1 MPKNQEENPIKPTQP
16 EESAPQE
23 TPQEAPQEEKK
34 PHKGLFKNERVNFII
49 GVILIIFSIY
59 LTISFIS
66 FLFTGSVDQSKIENL
81 SIGELSSVSNDIQNW
96 TGAFGAYLSNLMINR
111 WMGISAFIV
120 ALWLYVVGRRFIRVS
135 HTRMIRFTITCALSI
150 IVLSLFFGFIFLH
163 SYQGTFLYL
172 GGYHGYYAT
181 QWLNAWIGPW
191 GTALFIA
198 ALAII
203 LLVHLSYKTID
214 YIRRASS
221 VNLTGRAIQSIR
233 KKADQWAN
241 SGDHDKP
248 EKEDDEKEITVTPE
262 DTVPETAQTEPT
274 PDEMSQTDI
283 KPEDTLAASEMDDIT
298 AGYPDDLVEPL
309 PSPDELE
316 EPAPHD
322 HEETKRLTIDTGDP
336 SFVIETA
343 ETDEMTT
350 QAPPLE
356 DYDPTKDLSHY
367 KRPTFD
373 LLDKRESSEVEI
385 NMEEQA
391 ANKKLIT
398 ETLKNYNIGIS
409 SITATVGPTVT
420 LYEIKPEA
428 GVRIAR
434 IKNLENDIALSLS
447 ALGIRI
453 IAPIPGK
460 GTVGIE
466 VPNKEPKMVS
476 MYSVLA
482 SRKFQE
488 CKYDLPL
495 ALGKSITNEVFIA
508 DLCKMPHIL
517 VAGATGQGKSVG
529 LNAIITS
536 LLYKKHP
543 AQLKFVLVDPKMVEF
558 SIYSVIEKHFMAK
571 LPDAEKAVITDSD
584 KVIATLNSLC
594 IEMDNRYA
602 LLAKANVR
610 TIKEYNDEFIHRRL
624 NPNNGHKF
632 MPYIV
637 VVIDE
642 FADLIMMAGRDVEM
656 PIARIAQKARAVG
669 IHMVIATQR
678 PSTTVITGNIKANF
692 PARIAFRV
700 MQMVDSRTILD
711 APGANQ
717 LIGRGDMLFTE
728 GGELKRI
735 QCAFIDT
742 PEVKRI
748 CEYISH
754 QQGYPEAYELPEYK
768 NENSDSGS
776 GADMSNRDPLFEEAA
791 KMIVVSGQASTSS
804 LQRRYSIGYNRAG
817 RLMDQLEAAGIVGPS
832 EGGKPR
838 QVLISDIMALENKL
852 DLMK

>member
-16 EESAPQE
+16 EESALQE

-283 KPEDTLAASEMDDIT
+283 KPDDTLAASEMDDIT

>member
-1 MPKNQEENPIKPTQP
+1 MTTVQKGNNPVEGTNI
-16 EESAPQE
+16 E
-23 TPQEAPQEEKK
+23 TPVEKEK
-34 PHKGLFKNERVNFII
+34 RKSIFKNERVNFIVGI
-49 GVILIIFSIY
+49 ILVIFSIY
-59 LTISFIS
+59 MAISFIS
-66 FLFTGSVDQSKIENL
+66 FFFTGSIDQSKIENL
-81 SIGELSSVSNDIQNW
+81 SVGELSTVGNEIQNW
-96 TGAFGAYLSNLMINR
+96 TGTFGAYLSNLMINR

-120 ALWLYVVGRRFIRVS
+120 AIWLYVVGRRLMKVA
-135 HTRMIRFTITCALSI
+135 HPRMIRFTISCALSI
-150 IVLSLFFGFIFLH
+150 IVLSLFFGFLFMY
-163 SYQGTFLYL
+163 SDNDSFLYL
-172 GGYHGYYAT
+172 GGYHGYYVT
-181 QWLNAWIGPW
+181 QWLDTWIGPW
-191 GTALFIA
+191 GTALFIF
-198 ALAII
+198 ALTII
-203 LLVHLSYKTID
+203 LLVHLSVKTID
-214 YIRRASS
+214 YIRRVST
-221 VNLTGRAIQSIR
+221 VNLTGKAIQAL
-233 KKADQWAN
+233 KNKANQPAGEPDETDN
-241 SGDHDKP
+241 PKTETNP
-248 EKEDDEKEITVTPE
+248 EENESVEQK
-262 DTVPETAQTEPT
+262 EPT
-274 PDEMSQTDI
+274 ESEPVDT
-283 KPEDTLAASEMDDIT
+283 EDLPQ
-298 AGYPDDLVEPL
+298 YPDDPIEEIPTPEEIEEST
-309 PSPDELE
+309 PSAE
-316 EPAPHD
+316 EAA
-322 HEETKRLTIDTGDP
+322 KRVTFDTGDP
-336 SFVIETA
+336 DFVIETA
-343 ETDEMTT
+343 ETEELAT
-350 QAPPLE
+350 QVTPME
-356 DYDPTKDLSHY
+356 EYDPTKELSHY
-367 KRPTFD
+367 KQPTFD

-385 NMEEQA
+385 NMAEQA

-434 IKNLENDIALSLS
+434 IKSLENDIALSLS

-466 VPNKEPKMVS
+466 VPNKDPKMVS

-482 SRKFQE
+482 SKKFQE
-488 CKYDLPL
+488 CKYELPL
-495 ALGKSITNEVFIA
+495 ALGKSITNEVYIA

-558 SIYSVIEKHFMAK
+558 SIYSVIENHFMAK

-610 TIKEYNDEFIHRRL
+610 TIKEYNEEFIHRRL

-637 VVIDE
+637 VIIDE

-748 CEYISH
+748 CEYISK
-754 QQGYPEAYELPEYK
+754 QQGYPEPYELPEYK
-768 NENSDSGS
+768 NADSDMG
-776 GADMSNRDPLFEEAA
+776 GGNDVINRDPLFEEAA

-838 QVLISDIMALENKL
+838 QVLIADIMALENKL
-852 DLMK
+852 ELMK

>member
-283 KPEDTLAASEMDDIT
+283 KPDDTLAASEMDDIT

-610 TIKEYNDEFIHRRL
+610 TIKEYNEEFIHRRL

>member
-1 MPKNQEENPIKPTQP
+1 M
-16 EESAPQE
+16 
-23 TPQEAPQEEKK
+23 
-34 PHKGLFKNERVNFII
+34 
-49 GVILIIFSIY
+49 
-59 LTISFIS
+59 
-66 FLFTGSVDQSKIENL
+66 
-81 SIGELSSVSNDIQNW
+81 
-96 TGAFGAYLSNLMINR
+96 
-111 WMGISAFIV
+111 
-120 ALWLYVVGRRFIRVS
+120 
-135 HTRMIRFTITCALSI
+135 
-150 IVLSLFFGFIFLH
+150 
-163 SYQGTFLYL
+163 
-172 GGYHGYYAT
+172 
-181 QWLNAWIGPW
+181 
-191 GTALFIA
+191 
-198 ALAII
+198 
-203 LLVHLSYKTID
+203 
-214 YIRRASS
+214 
-221 VNLTGRAIQSIR
+221 
-233 KKADQWAN
+233 
-241 SGDHDKP
+241 
-248 EKEDDEKEITVTPE
+248 
-262 DTVPETAQTEPT
+262 
-274 PDEMSQTDI
+274 
-283 KPEDTLAASEMDDIT
+283 
-298 AGYPDDLVEPL
+298 
-309 PSPDELE
+309 
-316 EPAPHD
+316 
-322 HEETKRLTIDTGDP
+322 
-336 SFVIETA
+336 
-343 ETDEMTT
+343 
-350 QAPPLE
+350 
-356 DYDPTKDLSHY
+356 
-367 KRPTFD
+367 
-373 LLDKRESSEVEI
+373 
-385 NMEEQA
+385 
-391 ANKKLIT
+391 
-398 ETLKNYNIGIS
+398 
-409 SITATVGPTVT
+409 
-420 LYEIKPEA
+420 
-428 GVRIAR
+428 RIAR
-434 IKNLENDIALSLS
+434 IKSLENDIALSLS

-466 VPNKEPKMVS
+466 VPNKDPKMVS

-488 CKYDLPL
+488 CKYELPL

-558 SIYSVIEKHFMAK
+558 SIYSSIERHFMAK

-610 TIKEYNDEFIHRRL
+610 TIKEYNEEFIHRRL

-748 CEYISH
+748 CEYISK

-768 NENSDSGS
+768 NADSDTG
-776 GADMSNRDPLFEEAA
+776 GGNDIANRDPLFEEAA

-852 DLMK
+852 ELMK

>member
-1 MPKNQEENPIKPTQP
+1 M
-16 EESAPQE
+16 
-23 TPQEAPQEEKK
+23 
-34 PHKGLFKNERVNFII
+34 
-49 GVILIIFSIY
+49 
-59 LTISFIS
+59 
-66 FLFTGSVDQSKIENL
+66 
-81 SIGELSSVSNDIQNW
+81 
-96 TGAFGAYLSNLMINR
+96 
-111 WMGISAFIV
+111 
-120 ALWLYVVGRRFIRVS
+120 
-135 HTRMIRFTITCALSI
+135 
-150 IVLSLFFGFIFLH
+150 
-163 SYQGTFLYL
+163 
-172 GGYHGYYAT
+172 
-181 QWLNAWIGPW
+181 
-191 GTALFIA
+191 
-198 ALAII
+198 
-203 LLVHLSYKTID
+203 
-214 YIRRASS
+214 
-221 VNLTGRAIQSIR
+221 
-233 KKADQWAN
+233 
-241 SGDHDKP
+241 
-248 EKEDDEKEITVTPE
+248 
-262 DTVPETAQTEPT
+262 
-274 PDEMSQTDI
+274 
-283 KPEDTLAASEMDDIT
+283 
-298 AGYPDDLVEPL
+298 
-309 PSPDELE
+309 
-316 EPAPHD
+316 
-322 HEETKRLTIDTGDP
+322 
-336 SFVIETA
+336 
-343 ETDEMTT
+343 
-350 QAPPLE
+350 
-356 DYDPTKDLSHY
+356 
-367 KRPTFD
+367 
-373 LLDKRESSEVEI
+373 
-385 NMEEQA
+385 
-391 ANKKLIT
+391 
-398 ETLKNYNIGIS
+398 
-409 SITATVGPTVT
+409 
-420 LYEIKPEA
+420 
-428 GVRIAR
+428 
-434 IKNLENDIALSLS
+434 
-447 ALGIRI
+447 
-453 IAPIPGK
+453 
-460 GTVGIE
+460 GIE
-466 VPNKEPKMVS
+466 VPNKDPKMVS

-558 SIYSVIEKHFMAK
+558 SIYSSIEKHFMAK

-610 TIKEYNDEFIHRRL
+610 TIKEYNEEFIHRRL

-748 CEYISH
+748 CEYISK

-768 NENSDSGS
+768 NDNGDTG
-776 GADMSNRDPLFEEAA
+776 GANDVINRDPLFEEAA

-838 QVLISDIMALENKL
+838 QILISDIMALENKL
-852 DLMK
+852 ELMK

>member
-1 MPKNQEENPIKPTQP
+1 MPTNQERNKTTNTTEEAAEETVSKTGRIKT
-16 EESAPQE
+16 
-23 TPQEAPQEEKK
+23 
-34 PHKGLFKNERVNFII
+34 LLKNERINFTI
-49 GVILIIFSIY
+49 GIVLVIFSLY
-59 LTISFIS
+59 LAIAFIS
-66 FLFTGSVDQSKIENL
+66 FLFTGSADQSKIENL
-81 SIGELSSVSNDIQNW
+81 SISELSSIKNDIQNW
-96 TGAFGAYLSNLMINR
+96 TGALGAYLSNLLINR
-111 WMGISAFIV
+111 WMGISAFIAV
-120 ALWLYVVGRRFIRVS
+120 LWLYVVGRNFMKVT

-150 IVLSLFFGFIFLH
+150 IVLSLFFGFIFMH
-163 SYQGTFLYL
+163 SYNDTFLFL
-172 GGYHGYYAT
+172 GGYHGYYIT
-181 QWLNAWIGPW
+181 LWLNAWIGPW

-198 ALAII
+198 ALTII
-203 LLVHLSYKTID
+203 LLVHLSYKTIE
-214 YIRRASS
+214 YIRRISA
-221 VNLTGRAIQSIR
+221 VNLPKKAIQAIKNKNNTLKNNDEEEENETGNDNEEIVIDDTPQPSEEDA
-233 KKADQWAN
+233 ADEQFT
-241 SGDHDKP
+241 GQLP
-248 EKEDDEKEITVTPE
+248 
-262 DTVPETAQTEPT
+262 Q
-274 PDEMSQTDI
+274 
-283 KPEDTLAASEMDDIT
+283 
-298 AGYPDDLVEPL
+298 YPDDPVESIPT
-309 PSPDELE
+309 PEEIQEETGPNKE
-316 EPAPHD
+316 EP
-322 HEETKRLTIDTGDP
+322 KRLTIETDDP

-343 ETDEMTT
+343 ETEVLAT
-350 QAPPLE
+350 QAAPME

-373 LLDKRESSEVEI
+373 LLDKRENCEVEI

-398 ETLKNYNIGIS
+398 DTLKNYNIGIS
-409 SITATVGPTVT
+409 SITATIGPTVT

-434 IKNLENDIALSLS
+434 IKSLENDIALSLS

-466 VPNKEPKMVS
+466 VPNKDPKTVS

-482 SRKFQE
+482 SKKFQE
-488 CKYDLPL
+488 CKYELPL
-495 ALGKSITNEVFIA
+495 ALGKSITNEVYIA

-558 SIYSVIEKHFMAK
+558 SIYSVIERHFMAK
-571 LPDAEKAVITDSD
+571 LPDAEKAVITESD

-637 VVIDE
+637 VIIDE

-669 IHMVIATQR
+669 IHMIIATQR

-728 GGELKRI
+728 GGDLKRI

-748 CEYISH
+748 CEYISN

-768 NENSDSGS
+768 NTETELGS
-776 GADMSNRDPLFEEAA
+776 GGNDLSSRDPLFEEAA
-791 KMIVVSGQASTSS
+791 KVIVVSGTASTSS
-804 LQRRYSIGYNRAG
+804 LQRRFSIGYNRAG

-832 EGGKPR
+832 EGGKAR
-838 QVLISDIMALENKL
+838 QILVMDLMALENKL
-852 DLMK
+852 DSMK

>member
-1 MPKNQEENPIKPTQP
+1 MPTNQDETQIQ
-16 EESAPQE
+16 S
-23 TPQEAPQEEKK
+23 TPLEGATPAEGSVQEEKTR
-34 PHKGLFKNERVNFII
+34 KGLFKNEQVSFITGI
-49 GVILIIFSIY
+49 ILIIFSVY

-66 FLFTGSVDQSKIENL
+66 FFFTGSADQSKIENL
-81 SIGELSSVSNDIQNW
+81 SVGELSSISNDIQNW

-120 ALWLYVVGRRFIRVS
+120 ALWLYVAGRRFIKVA
-135 HTRMIRFTITCALSI
+135 HTRMIRFTISCALSI
-150 IVLSLFFGFIFLH
+150 IVLSLFFGFLFLH
-163 SYQGTFLYL
+163 SYNHTFLSL
-172 GGYHGYYAT
+172 GGYHGYYTT

-191 GTALFIA
+191 GTALLIA
-198 ALAII
+198 ALTIV

-221 VNLTGRAIQSIR
+221 VNLTGRAIQAI
-233 KKADQWAN
+233 KHKAAKV
-241 SGDHDKP
+241 SEESH
-248 EKEDDEKEITVTPE
+248 EEDDENKDQMTDEPEVRADEPKE
-262 DTVPETAQTEPT
+262 ETSAKAEQTAAHQSIETTETT
-274 PDEMSQTDI
+274 PDEEPVDSM
-283 KPEDTLAASEMDDIT
+283 PEFLDA
-298 AGYPDDLVEPL
+298 PVEPI
-309 PSPDELE
+309 PTPE
-316 EPAPHD
+316 EMQENTTHD
-322 HEETKRLTIDTGDP
+322 HEEPKRMTIDTGDP

-343 ETDEMTT
+343 EAEELAT
-350 QAPPLE
+350 QAAPME

-434 IKNLENDIALSLS
+434 IKSLENDIALSLS

-466 VPNKEPKMVS
+466 VPNKDPKMVS

-488 CKYDLPL
+488 CKYELPL

-558 SIYSVIEKHFMAK
+558 SIYSSIERHFMAK

-610 TIKEYNDEFIHRRL
+610 TIKEYNEEFIHRRL

-748 CEYISH
+748 CEYISK

-768 NENSDSGS
+768 NADSDTG
-776 GADMSNRDPLFEEAA
+776 GGNDIANRDPLFEEAA

-852 DLMK
+852 ELMK

>member
-1 MPKNQEENPIKPTQP
+1 MPTNQDETQIQPTPPEGATPAEGSVQEGKPR
-16 EESAPQE
+16 
-23 TPQEAPQEEKK
+23 
-34 PHKGLFKNERVNFII
+34 KGLFKNEQVSFITGI
-49 GVILIIFSIY
+49 ILIIFSVY

-66 FLFTGSVDQSKIENL
+66 FFFTGSADQSKIENL
-81 SIGELSSVSNDIQNW
+81 SVGELSSISNDIQNW

-120 ALWLYVVGRRFIRVS
+120 ALWLYVVGRRFIKVA
-135 HTRMIRFTITCALSI
+135 HTRMIRFTISCALSI
-150 IVLSLFFGFIFLH
+150 IVISLFFGFIFLH
-163 SYQGTFLYL
+163 SYNHTFLYL

-191 GTALFIA
+191 GTALLIA
-198 ALAII
+198 ALTIV

-221 VNLTGRAIQSIR
+221 VNLTGRAIQAI
-233 KKADQWAN
+233 KHKAAKV
-241 SGDHDKP
+241 SEESH
-248 EKEDDEKEITVTPE
+248 EEDDENKDQMTDEPEVRVDEPKE
-262 DTVPETAQTEPT
+262 ETSAKAEQTAAHQSIETTETT
-274 PDEMSQTDI
+274 PDEEPVDSM
-283 KPEDTLAASEMDDIT
+283 PEFLDA
-298 AGYPDDLVEPL
+298 PVEPI
-309 PSPDELE
+309 PTPE
-316 EPAPHD
+316 EMQENTTHD
-322 HEETKRLTIDTGDP
+322 HEEPKRMTIDTGDP

-343 ETDEMTT
+343 ETEELAT
-350 QAPPLE
+350 QAAPME

-434 IKNLENDIALSLS
+434 IKSLENDIALSLS

-466 VPNKEPKMVS
+466 VPNKDPKMVS

-488 CKYDLPL
+488 CKYELPL

-558 SIYSVIEKHFMAK
+558 SIYSSIERHFMAK

-610 TIKEYNDEFIHRRL
+610 TIKEYNEEFIHRRL

-748 CEYISH
+748 CEYISK

-768 NENSDSGS
+768 NADSDTGGS
-776 GADMSNRDPLFEEAA
+776 NDIANRDPLFEEAA

-852 DLMK
+852 ELMK

>member
-610 TIKEYNDEFIHRRL
+610 TIKEYKDEFIHRRL

>member
-283 KPEDTLAASEMDDIT
+283 KPEDTLADSEMDDIT

-488 CKYDLPL
+488 CKYELPL

-558 SIYSVIEKHFMAK
+558 SIYSSIERHFMAK

-610 TIKEYNDEFIHRRL
+610 TIKEYNEEFIHRRL

-791 KMIVVSGQASTSS
+791 KVIVVSGQASTSS

>member
-1 MPKNQEENPIKPTQP
+1 MPKNQEENPIKPTQL
-16 EESAPQE
+16 EESASQE

>member
-1 MPKNQEENPIKPTQP
+1 MPKNQEENQIKPAQT
-16 EESAPQE
+16 EEGAPQEAPQE
-23 TPQEAPQEEKK
+23 TPQEEKNG
-34 PHKGLFKNERVNFII
+34 HKGLIKNERVSFIT

-59 LTISFIS
+59 MTISFIS

-81 SIGELSSVSNDIQNW
+81 SIGELSSISNDIQNW

-120 ALWLYVVGRRFIRVS
+120 ALWLYVVGRRFIKVS

-163 SYQGTFLYL
+163 SYEGTFLYL

-241 SGDHDKP
+241 SDSHSKN
-248 EKEDDEKEITVTPE
+248 EEENNEAE
-262 DTVPETAQTEPT
+262 DTAAA
-274 PDEMSQTDI
+274 
-283 KPEDTLAASEMDDIT
+283 PEDTLPEEENEEPAPGNDTPTDEHPADELAPEADDIS
-298 AGYPDDLVEPL
+298 AGFPDDLVEPL
-309 PSPDELE
+309 PSPDEME
-316 EPAPHD
+316 EPAPLD

-488 CKYDLPL
+488 CKFDLPL

-558 SIYSVIEKHFMAK
+558 SIYSSIERHFMAK

-742 PEVKRI
+742 QEVKNI

-768 NENSDSGS
+768 SENSDSGNS
-776 GADMSNRDPLFEEAA
+776 GDMTNRDPLFEEAA

-852 DLMK
+852 ELMK

>member
-1 MPKNQEENPIKPTQP
+1 MPTNQDETQIQSTPLEGATPTG
-16 EESAPQE
+16 ESVQ
-23 TPQEAPQEEKK
+23 EKK
-34 PHKGLFKNERVNFII
+34 PRKGLFKNEQASFITGI
-49 GVILIIFSIY
+49 ILIIFSVY

-66 FLFTGSVDQSKIENL
+66 FFFTGSADQSKIENL
-81 SIGELSSVSNDIQNW
+81 SVGELSSISNDIQNW

-120 ALWLYVVGRRFIRVS
+120 ALWLYVAGRRFIKVA
-135 HTRMIRFTITCALSI
+135 HTRMIRFTISCALSI
-150 IVLSLFFGFIFLH
+150 IVISLFFGFIFLH
-163 SYQGTFLYL
+163 SYNHTFLYL

-191 GTALFIA
+191 GTALLIA
-198 ALAII
+198 ALTIV

-221 VNLTGRAIQSIR
+221 VNLTGRAIQAI
-233 KKADQWAN
+233 KHKAAKV
-241 SGDHDKP
+241 SEESH
-248 EKEDDEKEITVTPE
+248 EEDDENKNQMTDEPEVRADEPKE
-262 DTVPETAQTEPT
+262 ETSAKTEQTTTHQSTETT
-274 PDEMSQTDI
+274 PDEEPVDSM
-283 KPEDTLAASEMDDIT
+283 PEFLDA
-298 AGYPDDLVEPL
+298 PVEPI
-309 PSPDELE
+309 PTPE
-316 EPAPHD
+316 EIQENTPHD
-322 HEETKRLTIDTGDP
+322 HEETKRMTIDTGDP

-343 ETDEMTT
+343 ETEELAT
-350 QAPPLE
+350 QAAPME

-434 IKNLENDIALSLS
+434 IKSLENDIALSLS

-466 VPNKEPKMVS
+466 VPNKDPKMVS

-488 CKYDLPL
+488 CKYELPL

-558 SIYSVIEKHFMAK
+558 SIYSSIERHFMAK

-610 TIKEYNDEFIHRRL
+610 TIKEYNEEFIHRRL

-748 CEYISH
+748 CEYISK

-768 NENSDSGS
+768 NADSDTG
-776 GADMSNRDPLFEEAA
+776 GGNDIANRDPLFEEAA

-852 DLMK
+852 ELMK

>member
-283 KPEDTLAASEMDDIT
+283 KPEDTLADSEMDDIT

-791 KMIVVSGQASTSS
+791 KVIVVSGQASTSS

>member
-191 GTALFIA
+191 GTALFIV

>member
-543 AQLKFVLVDPKMVEF
+543 AQLKFVLIDPKMVEF

>member
-466 VPNKEPKMVS
+466 VPNKEPKMVP

>member
-385 NMEEQA
+385 NIEEQA

>member
-1 MPKNQEENPIKPTQP
+1 MPKTQEEAQIQPTPQEGTAP
-16 EESAPQE
+16 EESAQE
-23 TPQEAPQEEKK
+23 QKS
-34 PHKGLFKNERVNFII
+34 HKGLFKNERVNFIT
-49 GVILIIFSIY
+49 GMLLIIFSIY
-59 LTISFIS
+59 MAISFIS
-66 FLFTGSVDQSKIENL
+66 FFFTGSTDQSKIENL
-81 SIGELSSVSNDIQNW
+81 SIGELSSISNDIQNW

-120 ALWLYVVGRRFIRVS
+120 ALWLYVVGRRFIKVS
-135 HTRMIRFTITCALSI
+135 HVRMIRFTISCALSI

-163 SYQGTFLYL
+163 SYANTFLYL

-191 GTALFIA
+191 GTALLIV

-214 YIRRASS
+214 YIRRLSS
-221 VNLTGRAIQSIR
+221 VNLTGKAIQAIR
-233 KKADQWAN
+233 EKAAQVTEQKD
-241 SGDHDKP
+241 
-248 EKEDDEKEITVTPE
+248 EEDDEEE
-262 DTVPETAQTEPT
+262 DDEEE
-274 PDEMSQTDI
+274 PDEKAEKEEVKDETEEAHEPVHEEEPQTAAEDVT
-283 KPEDTLAASEMDDIT
+283 DTLPP
-298 AGYPDDLVEPL
+298 YPDDVVEPL
-309 PSPDELE
+309 PAPDDVV
-316 EPAPHD
+316 EPDPVPE

-343 ETDEMTT
+343 ETEVLDT
-350 QAPPLE
+350 QAEPME

-391 ANKKLIT
+391 ANKQLIT

-434 IKNLENDIALSLS
+434 IKSLENDIALSLS

-466 VPNKEPKMVS
+466 VPNKDPKMVS

-558 SIYSVIEKHFMAK
+558 SIYSSIEKHFMAK

-610 TIKEYNDEFIHRRL
+610 TIKEYNEEFIHRRL

-748 CEYISH
+748 CEYISK

-768 NENSDSGS
+768 NDNGDTG
-776 GADMSNRDPLFEEAA
+776 GANDVINRDPLFEEAA

-838 QVLISDIMALENKL
+838 QILISDIMALENKL
-852 DLMK
+852 ELMK

>member
-221 VNLTGRAIQSIR
+221 VNLTDRAIQSIR

>member
-1 MPKNQEENPIKPTQP
+1 MPTNQDETQIQPTPPEGATPAEGSVQEGKPR
-16 EESAPQE
+16 
-23 TPQEAPQEEKK
+23 
-34 PHKGLFKNERVNFII
+34 KGLFKNEQVSFITGI
-49 GVILIIFSIY
+49 ILIIFSVY

-66 FLFTGSVDQSKIENL
+66 FFFTGSADQSKIENL
-81 SIGELSSVSNDIQNW
+81 SVGELSSISNDIQNW

-120 ALWLYVVGRRFIRVS
+120 ALWLYVVGRRFIKVA
-135 HTRMIRFTITCALSI
+135 HTRMIRFTISCALSI
-150 IVLSLFFGFIFLH
+150 IVISLFFGFIFLH
-163 SYQGTFLYL
+163 SYNHTFLYL

-191 GTALFIA
+191 GTALLIA
-198 ALAII
+198 ALTIV

-221 VNLTGRAIQSIR
+221 VNLTGRAIQAI
-233 KKADQWAN
+233 KHKAAKV
-241 SGDHDKP
+241 SEESH
-248 EKEDDEKEITVTPE
+248 EEDDENKDQMTDEPEVRVDEPKE
-262 DTVPETAQTEPT
+262 ETSAKAEQTAAHQSIETTETT
-274 PDEMSQTDI
+274 PDEEPVDSM
-283 KPEDTLAASEMDDIT
+283 PEFLDA
-298 AGYPDDLVEPL
+298 PVEPI
-309 PSPDELE
+309 PTPE
-316 EPAPHD
+316 EMQENTTHD
-322 HEETKRLTIDTGDP
+322 HEEPKRMTIDTGDP

-343 ETDEMTT
+343 ETEELAT
-350 QAPPLE
+350 QAAPME

-434 IKNLENDIALSLS
+434 IKSLENDIALSLS

-466 VPNKEPKMVS
+466 VPNKDPKMVS

-488 CKYDLPL
+488 CKYELPL

-558 SIYSVIEKHFMAK
+558 SIYSSIERHFMAK

-610 TIKEYNDEFIHRRL
+610 TIKEYNEEFIHRRL

-748 CEYISH
+748 CEYISK

-768 NENSDSGS
+768 NADSDTG
-776 GADMSNRDPLFEEAA
+776 GGNDIANRDPLFEEAA

-852 DLMK
+852 ELMK

>member
-16 EESAPQE
+16 EESAPHE

>member
-1 MPKNQEENPIKPTQP
+1 MPKNQEENPIKPTQL
-16 EESAPQE
+16 EESASQE

-241 SGDHDKP
+241 CGDHDKP

>member
-728 GGELKRI
+728 GGALKRI

>member
-1 MPKNQEENPIKPTQP
+1 MPEFLDAPVEPIPTP
-16 EESAPQE
+16 EEMQE
-23 TPQEAPQEEKK
+23 NT
-34 PHKGLFKNERVNFII
+34 
-49 GVILIIFSIY
+49 
-59 LTISFIS
+59 T
-66 FLFTGSVDQSKIENL
+66 
-81 SIGELSSVSNDIQNW
+81 
-96 TGAFGAYLSNLMINR
+96 
-111 WMGISAFIV
+111 
-120 ALWLYVVGRRFIRVS
+120 
-135 HTRMIRFTITCALSI
+135 
-150 IVLSLFFGFIFLH
+150 
-163 SYQGTFLYL
+163 
-172 GGYHGYYAT
+172 
-181 QWLNAWIGPW
+181 
-191 GTALFIA
+191 
-198 ALAII
+198 
-203 LLVHLSYKTID
+203 
-214 YIRRASS
+214 
-221 VNLTGRAIQSIR
+221 
-233 KKADQWAN
+233 
-241 SGDHDKP
+241 
-248 EKEDDEKEITVTPE
+248 
-262 DTVPETAQTEPT
+262 
-274 PDEMSQTDI
+274 
-283 KPEDTLAASEMDDIT
+283 
-298 AGYPDDLVEPL
+298 
-309 PSPDELE
+309 
-316 EPAPHD
+316 HD
-322 HEETKRLTIDTGDP
+322 HEEPKRMTIDTGDP

-343 ETDEMTT
+343 ETEELAT
-350 QAPPLE
+350 QAAPME

-434 IKNLENDIALSLS
+434 IKSLENDIALSLS

-466 VPNKEPKMVS
+466 VPNKDPKMVS

-488 CKYDLPL
+488 CKYELPL

-558 SIYSVIEKHFMAK
+558 SIYSSIERHFMAK

-610 TIKEYNDEFIHRRL
+610 TIKEYNEEFIHRRL

-748 CEYISH
+748 CEYISK

-768 NENSDSGS
+768 NADSDTGGS
-776 GADMSNRDPLFEEAA
+776 NDIANRDPLFEEAA

-852 DLMK
+852 ELMK

>member
-1 MPKNQEENPIKPTQP
+1 MSKTQEKATIQPAPQEIGVP
-16 EESAPQE
+16 EESVQE
-23 TPQEAPQEEKK
+23 TKNR
-34 PHKGLFKNERVNFII
+34 KGLFRNERVNFII
-49 GVILIIFSIY
+49 GIVLIIFSIY
-59 LTISFIS
+59 FTVSLISF
-66 FLFTGSVDQSKIENL
+66 FFTGSADQSKVENL
-81 SIGELSSVSNDIQNW
+81 SVGELSSISNDIQNW

-111 WMGISAFIV
+111 WMGISSFIV
-120 ALWLYVVGRRFIRVS
+120 ALWLYVVGRKLIKVS
-135 HTRMIRFTITCALSI
+135 HARLIRFTISCALSI

-163 SYQGTFLYL
+163 SYNNTFLYL

-181 QWLNAWIGPW
+181 LWLNAWIGPW

-214 YIRRASS
+214 YIRRVSS
-221 VNLTGRAIQSIR
+221 INLTGKAIQAIR
-233 KKADQWAN
+233 GKAAQTTAGIDDDSSEN
-241 SGDHDKP
+241 SDNEEENAEEAEAEEQTPTAETPAEEPDNVP
-248 EKEDDEKEITVTPE
+248 DKEID
-262 DTVPETAQTEPT
+262 DT
-274 PDEMSQTDI
+274 
-283 KPEDTLAASEMDDIT
+283 
-298 AGYPDDLVEPL
+298 YPDDCVEPL
-309 PSPDELE
+309 PTPE
-316 EPAPHD
+316 EIQENTPHD
-322 HEETKRLTIDTGDP
+322 PEETRRMTIDTGDP

-343 ETDEMTT
+343 ETEELAT
-350 QAPPLE
+350 QEAPLE

-434 IKNLENDIALSLS
+434 IKSLENDIALSLS

-495 ALGKSITNEVFIA
+495 ALGKSITNEVYIA

-558 SIYSVIEKHFMAK
+558 SIYSVIERHFMAK

-669 IHMVIATQR
+669 IHMIIATQR

-748 CEYISH
+748 CEYISK

-768 NENSDSGS
+768 NADSDAG
-776 GADMSNRDPLFEEAA
+776 GPADISNRDPLFEEAA

-817 RLMDQLEAAGIVGPS
+817 RVMDQLEAAGIVGPS

-852 DLMK
+852 ELMK

>member
-241 SGDHDKP
+241 SGDYDKP

>member
-214 YIRRASS
+214 YIRRATS

-241 SGDHDKP
+241 SGDHDNP

>member
-1 MPKNQEENPIKPTQP
+1 MSTVQKENNPVEGTNI
-16 EESAPQE
+16 E
-23 TPQEAPQEEKK
+23 TPVEKEK
-34 PHKGLFKNERVNFII
+34 RKSIFKNERVNFIVGI
-49 GVILIIFSIY
+49 ILVIFSIY
-59 LTISFIS
+59 MAISFIS
-66 FLFTGSVDQSKIENL
+66 FFFTGSIDQSKIENL
-81 SIGELSSVSNDIQNW
+81 SLGELSTVGTEIQNW
-96 TGAFGAYLSNLMINR
+96 TGTFGAYLSNLMINR

-120 ALWLYVVGRRFIRVS
+120 AIWLYVVGRRLMKVA
-135 HTRMIRFTITCALSI
+135 HPRMIRFTISCALSI
-150 IVLSLFFGFIFLH
+150 IVLSLFFGFLFMY
-163 SYQGTFLYL
+163 SDNDSFLYL
-172 GGYHGYYAT
+172 GGYHGYYVT
-181 QWLNAWIGPW
+181 QWLDAWIGPW
-191 GTALFIA
+191 GTALFIF
-198 ALAII
+198 ALTII
-203 LLVHLSYKTID
+203 LLVHLSVKTID
-214 YIRRASS
+214 YIRRVST
-221 VNLTGRAIQSIR
+221 VNLTGKAIQAL
-233 KKADQWAN
+233 KNKANQPAGEPDETDNPGTEMA
-241 SGDHDKP
+241 P
-248 EKEDDEKEITVTPE
+248 EENDSVEQEEP
-262 DTVPETAQTEPT
+262 TEPEPVDT
-274 PDEMSQTDI
+274 
-283 KPEDTLAASEMDDIT
+283 EDLPQ
-298 AGYPDDLVEPL
+298 YPDDPIEEIPTPEEIEEST
-309 PSPDELE
+309 PSAE
-316 EPAPHD
+316 EAA
-322 HEETKRLTIDTGDP
+322 KRVTFDTGDP
-336 SFVIETA
+336 DFVIETA
-343 ETDEMTT
+343 EAEELAT
-350 QAPPLE
+350 QVTPME
-356 DYDPTKDLSHY
+356 EYDPTKELSHY
-367 KRPTFD
+367 KQPTFD

-385 NMEEQA
+385 NMAEQA

-434 IKNLENDIALSLS
+434 IKSLENDIALSLS

-466 VPNKEPKMVS
+466 VPNKDPKMVS

-482 SRKFQE
+482 SKKFQE
-488 CKYDLPL
+488 CKYELPL
-495 ALGKSITNEVFIA
+495 ALGKSITNEVYIA

-558 SIYSVIEKHFMAK
+558 SIYSVIENHFMAK

-610 TIKEYNDEFIHRRL
+610 TIKEYNEEFIHRRL

-637 VVIDE
+637 VIIDE

-748 CEYISH
+748 CEYISK
-754 QQGYPEAYELPEYK
+754 QQGYPEPYELPEYK
-768 NENSDSGS
+768 NADSDMG
-776 GADMSNRDPLFEEAA
+776 GGNDVINRDPLFEEAA

-838 QVLISDIMALENKL
+838 QVLIADIMALENKL
-852 DLMK
+852 ELMK

>member
-283 KPEDTLAASEMDDIT
+283 KPDDTLAASEMDDIT

-656 PIARIAQKARAVG
+656 PIARIAQKARALG

>member
-1 MPKNQEENPIKPTQP
+1 MPTTDLEENKIKQAQP
-16 EESAPQE
+16 EEGNNTSQNE
-23 TPQEAPQEEKK
+23 REIRKNI
-34 PHKGLFKNERVNFII
+34 FKNERVNFIL
-49 GVILIIFSIY
+49 GVILVIFSLY

-66 FLFTGSVDQSKIENL
+66 FFFTGSIDQSKVENL
-81 SIGELSSVSNDIQNW
+81 SVGELSSIGNEIQNW

-120 ALWLYVVGRRFIRVS
+120 SLWLYVVGRRFMKVA
-135 HTRMIRFTITCALSI
+135 HTRMIRFTISCALSI
-150 IVLSLFFGFIFLH
+150 IVLSLFFGFIFMH
-163 SYQGTFLYL
+163 SYNNTFLYL

-181 QWLNAWIGPW
+181 LWLNAWIGPW
-191 GTALFIA
+191 GTALFII
-198 ALAII
+198 ALVII
-203 LLVHLSYKTID
+203 LLVHLSYKTIE
-214 YIRRASS
+214 YIRRVSS
-221 VNLTGRAIQSIR
+221 VSLTGKAIQAIKNRTDNLETDNENDNKETESNETQNTENIPSSEN
-233 KKADQWAN
+233 DIVN
-241 SGDHDKP
+241 TLP
-248 EKEDDEKEITVTPE
+248 E
-262 DTVPETAQTEPT
+262 
-274 PDEMSQTDI
+274 
-283 KPEDTLAASEMDDIT
+283 
-298 AGYPDDLVEPL
+298 YPDDPTEEIPTLEDIQENIL
-309 PSPDELE
+309 PIE
-316 EPAPHD
+316 
-322 HEETKRLTIDTGDP
+322 EETKRVTIETGDP
-336 SFVIETA
+336 DFVIETA
-343 ETDEMTT
+343 ETEVLAT
-350 QAPPLE
+350 QAPME

-373 LLDKRESSEVEI
+373 LLDKRENSEVEI
-385 NMEEQA
+385 NMEEQS

-398 ETLKNYNIGIS
+398 ETLKNYNIEIS

-420 LYEIKPEA
+420 LYEIKPA
-428 GVRIAR
+428 PGVRIAR
-434 IKNLENDIALSLS
+434 IKSLENDIALSLS

-466 VPNKEPKMVS
+466 VPNKDPKMVS

-482 SRKFQE
+482 SKKFQE
-488 CKYDLPL
+488 CKYELPL
-495 ALGKSITNEVFIA
+495 ALGKSITNEVCIA

-558 SIYSVIEKHFMAK
+558 SIYSVIERHFMAK
-571 LPDAEKAVITDSD
+571 LPDAEKSVITDSD

-610 TIKEYNDEFIHRRL
+610 TIKEYNEEFIHRKL

-637 VVIDE
+637 VIIDE

-669 IHMVIATQR
+669 IHMIIATQR

-728 GGELKRI
+728 GGDLKRI

-748 CEYISH
+748 CEYISK
-754 QQGYPEAYELPEYK
+754 QQGYPEPYELPEYK
-768 NENSDSGS
+768 NPDSDAGS
-776 GADMSNRDPLFEEAA
+776 NGNDVINRDPLFEEAA

-838 QVLISDIMALENKL
+838 QVLIVDIMALENKL
-852 DLMK
+852 ELMK

>member
-262 DTVPETAQTEPT
+262 DIVPETAQTEPT

>member
-1 MPKNQEENPIKPTQP
+1 MPTTDLEENKIKQAQP
-16 EESAPQE
+16 EEGNNTSQNE
-23 TPQEAPQEEKK
+23 REIRKNI
-34 PHKGLFKNERVNFII
+34 FKNERVNFIL
-49 GVILIIFSIY
+49 GVILVIFSLY

-66 FLFTGSVDQSKIENL
+66 FFFTGSIDQSKVENL
-81 SIGELSSVSNDIQNW
+81 SVGELSSIGNEIQNW

-120 ALWLYVVGRRFIRVS
+120 SLWLYVVGRRFMKVA
-135 HTRMIRFTITCALSI
+135 HTRMIRFTISCALSI
-150 IVLSLFFGFIFLH
+150 IVLSLFFGFIFMH
-163 SYQGTFLYL
+163 SYNNTFLYL

-181 QWLNAWIGPW
+181 LWLNAWIGPW
-191 GTALFIA
+191 GTALFII
-198 ALAII
+198 ALVII
-203 LLVHLSYKTID
+203 LLVHLSYKTIE
-214 YIRRASS
+214 YIRRVSS
-221 VNLTGRAIQSIR
+221 VT
-233 KKADQWAN
+233 
-241 SGDHDKP
+241 
-248 EKEDDEKEITVTPE
+248 
-262 DTVPETAQTEPT
+262 
-274 PDEMSQTDI
+274 M
-283 KPEDTLAASEMDDIT
+283 
-298 AGYPDDLVEPL
+298 
-309 PSPDELE
+309 
-316 EPAPHD
+316 
-322 HEETKRLTIDTGDP
+322 
-336 SFVIETA
+336 
-343 ETDEMTT
+343 
-350 QAPPLE
+350 E

-373 LLDKRESSEVEI
+373 LLDKRENSEVEI
-385 NMEEQA
+385 NMEEQS

-398 ETLKNYNIGIS
+398 ETLKNYNIEIS

-420 LYEIKPEA
+420 LYEIKPA
-428 GVRIAR
+428 PGVRIAR
-434 IKNLENDIALSLS
+434 IKSLENDIALSLS

-466 VPNKEPKMVS
+466 VPNKDPKMVS

-482 SRKFQE
+482 SKKFQE
-488 CKYDLPL
+488 CKYELPL
-495 ALGKSITNEVFIA
+495 ALGKSITNEVCIA

-558 SIYSVIEKHFMAK
+558 SIYSVIERHFMAK
-571 LPDAEKAVITDSD
+571 LPDAEKSVITDSD

-610 TIKEYNDEFIHRRL
+610 TIKEYNEEFIHRKL

-637 VVIDE
+637 VIIDE

-669 IHMVIATQR
+669 IHMIIATQR

-728 GGELKRI
+728 GGDLKRI

-748 CEYISH
+748 CEYISK
-754 QQGYPEAYELPEYK
+754 QQGYPEPYELPEYK
-768 NENSDSGS
+768 NPDSDAGS
-776 GADMSNRDPLFEEAA
+776 NGNDVINRDPLFEEAA

-838 QVLISDIMALENKL
+838 QVLIVDIMALENKL
-852 DLMK
+852 ELMK

>member
-1 MPKNQEENPIKPTQP
+1 MPEFLDAPVEPIPTP
-16 EESAPQE
+16 EEMQESA
-23 TPQEAPQEEKK
+23 T
-34 PHKGLFKNERVNFII
+34 
-49 GVILIIFSIY
+49 
-59 LTISFIS
+59 
-66 FLFTGSVDQSKIENL
+66 
-81 SIGELSSVSNDIQNW
+81 
-96 TGAFGAYLSNLMINR
+96 
-111 WMGISAFIV
+111 
-120 ALWLYVVGRRFIRVS
+120 
-135 HTRMIRFTITCALSI
+135 
-150 IVLSLFFGFIFLH
+150 
-163 SYQGTFLYL
+163 
-172 GGYHGYYAT
+172 
-181 QWLNAWIGPW
+181 
-191 GTALFIA
+191 
-198 ALAII
+198 
-203 LLVHLSYKTID
+203 
-214 YIRRASS
+214 
-221 VNLTGRAIQSIR
+221 
-233 KKADQWAN
+233 
-241 SGDHDKP
+241 
-248 EKEDDEKEITVTPE
+248 
-262 DTVPETAQTEPT
+262 
-274 PDEMSQTDI
+274 
-283 KPEDTLAASEMDDIT
+283 
-298 AGYPDDLVEPL
+298 
-309 PSPDELE
+309 
-316 EPAPHD
+316 HD
-322 HEETKRLTIDTGDP
+322 HEEPKRMTIDTGDP

-343 ETDEMTT
+343 ETEELAT
-350 QAPPLE
+350 QAAPME

-434 IKNLENDIALSLS
+434 IKSLENDIALSLS

-466 VPNKEPKMVS
+466 VPNKDPKMVS

-488 CKYDLPL
+488 CKYELPL

-558 SIYSVIEKHFMAK
+558 SIYSSIERHFMAK

-610 TIKEYNDEFIHRRL
+610 TIKEYNEEFIHRRL

-748 CEYISH
+748 CEYISK

-768 NENSDSGS
+768 NADSDTGGS
-776 GADMSNRDPLFEEAA
+776 NDIANRDPLFEEAA

-804 LQRRYSIGYNRAG
+804 LQ

-852 DLMK
+852 ELMK